1 MSKKKLTYS
10 LNYRKPKS
18 EYNDSDELMICIRY
32 YHRCDKTQKTKVIK
46 KSTGIKCKLQ
56 DWNSDW
62 HKTSLRSPIMDSDPN
77 YKKKNKILK
86 DKVKTFNLDD
96 LFSTVK
102 NDSFSPYLN
111 SKLPI
116 GPLDK
121 KWTNHKNTIDL
132 VSPANKRNIDVI
144 VVGTGLAGGSACATL
159 AELGYNVKA
168 FCFQDS
174 PRRAHSIAAQ
184 GGINAA
190 KNYQGDGD
198 STYRLF
204 YDTVKGGDYRSRE
217 ENVYRLAEVSANIID
232 QCVAQGVP
240 FARDY
245 GGLLDNRSFGGVLVS
260 RTFYAKGQT
269 GQQLLLG
276 AYSAMNRQIARG
288 KIQMFNRHEMLDV
301 VIVDGKARGIITRNL
316 VNGKVERHSAHAV
329 VLATGGYGN
338 VFYLST
344 NAMGSNVTAA
354 WKAHKRGAYFANPCF
369 TQIHPTC
376 IPVSGD
382 HQSKL
387 TLMSESLRNDGRIWV
402 PKNVEDVD
410 KIRNGTL
417 KPTEINE
424 ENRDYFL
431 ERRYPAFGN
440 LVPRDVASRAAKE
453 RCDAGF
459 GVNKTGEAVY
469 LDFASAITRY
479 GKEQALVTG
488 KDDSNDEI
496 IQTLGKEIIKKKY
509 GNLFQMYEKI
519 VDQNPYETPMMI
531 YPAVHYTMGG
541 VWVDYNLMTTVP
553 GLYAIGEAN
562 FSDHGANRLGA
573 SALMQGLAD
582 GYFVLPYTIGD
593 YLSDDISTGPIA
605 NDTEEFLAAET
616 EAKQKLEF
624 FVNNKGSK
632 SVDYFHKKLG
642 KIMWNKCGMARNKKD
657 LESAISEISKLRKE
671 FWSEVKVPGDK
682 NEFNEELAKAGR
694 VADFLELGELFA
706 KDALEREESC
716 GGHFREEYQTK
727 EGEATRKK
735 EFQFVSA
742 WEYVGEPKN
751 AILHKE
757 KLEYQNIEVKERSY
771 K

>member
-1 MSKKKLTYS
+1 MALDSKV
-10 LNYRKPKS
+10 PKGA
-18 EYNDSDELMICIRY
+18 LK
-32 YHRCDKTQKTKVIK
+32 DKWT
-46 KSTGIKCKLQ
+46 
-56 DWNSDW
+56 D
-62 HKTSLRSPIMDSDPN
+62 
-77 YKKKNKILK
+77 YKNKI
-86 DKVKTFNLDD
+86 NL
-96 LFSTVK
+96 V
-102 NDSFSPYLN
+102 N
-111 SKLPI
+111 
-116 GPLDK
+116 
-121 KWTNHKNTIDL
+121 
-132 VSPANKRNIDVI
+132 PANKRHIDVI
-144 VVGTGLAGGSACATL
+144 VVGTGLAGGSASATL

-168 FCFQDS
+168 FAYQDS

-217 ENVYRLAEVSANIID
+217 ANVYRLAEVSTNIID

-288 KIQMFNRHEMLDV
+288 KIEMFNRHEMLDV
-301 VIVDGKARGIITRNL
+301 VVVDGKARGIIARNL
-316 VNGKVERHSAHAV
+316 VTGEIERHSAHAV
-329 VLATGGYGN
+329 VIASGGYGN
-338 VFYLST
+338 VYFLST

-354 WKAHKRGAYFANPCF
+354 WKIHKKGAYFANPCY

-376 IPVSGD
+376 IPRSGD
-382 HQSKL
+382 YQSKL

-402 PKNVEDVD
+402 PKHLDDV
-410 KIRNGTL
+410 KAIREGKK
-417 KPTEINE
+417 KPTDLSEDE
-424 ENRDYFL
+424 RDYYL

-453 RCDAGF
+453 RCDAGY
-459 GVNKTGEAVY
+459 GVNATGEAVY
-469 LDFASAITRY
+469 LDFAAAIIRY
-479 GKEQALVTG
+479 GTEQAKIKNINNPSEAKIKELG
-488 KDDSNDEI
+488 KDI
-496 IQTLGKEIIKKKY
+496 VKAKY

-519 VDQNPYETPMMI
+519 VDENPYETPMMI

-541 VWVDYNLMTTVP
+541 VWVDYNLMTSIP
-553 GLYAIGEAN
+553 GCYAIGEAN

-593 YLSDDISTGPIA
+593 YLADDIRTGKIPT
-605 NDTEEFLAAET
+605 DTPEFDAAEKEVKERIEFLI
-616 EAKQKLEF
+616 
-624 FVNNKGSK
+624 NNNGTH
-632 SVDYFHKKLG
+632 SVDYYHKKLG
-642 KIMWNKCGMARNKKD
+642 KIMWDKCGMSRNEEGLKQAIQ
-657 LESAISEISKLRKE
+657 EISELRKD
-671 FWSEVKVPGDK
+671 FWKNVNVPGNA
-682 NEFNEELAKAGR
+682 NEFNEQLAKAGR

-706 KDALEREESC
+706 KDALVREESA
-716 GGHFREEYQTK
+716 GGHFREEHQTP
-727 EGEATRKK
+727 EGEAKRLK

-742 WEYVGEPKN
+742 WEYKGEPKD
-751 AILHKE
+751 AVLHKE
-757 KLEYQNIEVKERSY
+757 DLVYENIEVKERSY

>member
-1 MSKKKLTYS
+1 MSIL
-10 LNYRKPKS
+10 
-18 EYNDSDELMICIRY
+18 DS
-32 YHRCDKTQKTKVIK
+32 
-46 KSTGIKCKLQ
+46 
-56 DWNSDW
+56 
-62 HKTSLRSPIMDSDPN
+62 
-77 YKKKNKILK
+77 KIPEGPLK
-86 DKVKTFNLDD
+86 DKWTKH
-96 LFSTVK
+96 K
-102 NDSFSPYLN
+102 NDIN
-111 SKLPI
+111 
-116 GPLDK
+116 
-121 KWTNHKNTIDL
+121 L
-132 VSPANKRNIDVI
+132 VNPANKRLIDVI
-144 VVGTGLAGGSACATL
+144 VVGTGLAGGSAAATL

-217 ENVYRLAEVSANIID
+217 ANVYRLAEVSTNIID

-240 FARDY
+240 FAREY

-276 AYSAMNRQIARG
+276 AYAAMNRQIGRG
-288 KIQMFNRHEMLDV
+288 KIKMYTRHEMLDV
-301 VIVDGKARGIITRNL
+301 VIVDGKARGIIARNL
-316 VNGKVERHSAHAV
+316 ITGEIERHSAHAV
-329 VLATGGYGN
+329 VLGTGGYGN
-338 VFYLST
+338 AFYLST
-344 NAMGSNVTAA
+344 YAMGSNVTAA
-354 WKAHKRGAYFANPCF
+354 WKAHKRGAFFANPCY

-402 PKNVEDVD
+402 PKHKKDVEA
-410 KIRNGTL
+410 IRNGTL
-417 KPTEINE
+417 KPKDLVE
-424 ENRDYFL
+424 EDRDYYL

-453 RCDAGF
+453 RCDAGY

-469 LDFASAITRY
+469 LDFAAAIERY
-479 GKEQALVTG
+479 GKEQAYVKGLNVEDKALVT
-488 KDDSNDEI
+488 K
-496 IQTLGKEIIKKKY
+496 LGKKVVENKY

-541 VWVDYNLMTTVP
+541 LWVDYNLMTTVP

-593 YLSDDISTGPIA
+593 YLAHDIRTGEIPTDSKEFDEA
-605 NDTEEFLAAET
+605 EEKVRADIN
-616 EAKQKLEF
+616 KLI
-624 FVNNKGSK
+624 NNEGSK
-632 SVDYFHKKLG
+632 SVDHFHKRLG
-642 KIMWNKCGMARNKKD
+642 KIMWNKCGMARNEKELKEAITEIAALREEFYKD
-657 LESAISEISKLRKE
+657 V
-671 FWSEVKVPGDK
+671 FVPGTE
-682 NEFNEELAKAGR
+682 NEYNEELAKAGR

-706 KDALEREESC
+706 KDALTREESA
-716 GGHFREEYQTK
+716 GGHFREEYQT
-727 EGEATRKK
+727 EGGEALRRP
-735 EFQFVSA
+735 EFRFTSA
-742 WEYVGEPKN
+742 WEYKGKPSDAV
-751 AILHKE
+751 LHKE
-757 KLEYQNIEVKERSY
+757 ELTYENIEVKERSY